1 MQIVGSRRKKKNR
14 KGGFTVR
21 ESQGQRVVELWLA
34 AACNALNHTGSVVT
48 ILTKAL

>member
-1 MQIVGSRRKKKNR
+1 MHIVGSRRKEKNR

-21 ESQGQRVVELWLA
+21 ESQGQQVVELWLA
-34 AACNALNHTGSVVT
+34 AACSTLNHRGSVVT